1 MNEPSPLDLPFD
13 PSVGPGNFP
22 WDLWEQK
29 ARDAGVADALAGI
42 GRSVM
47 REAVQHSWTAEL
59 MSECGWDDEGNQMI
73 ELALKD
79 ATSAENRWR
88 YLLDSD
94 GDRVPAEG

>member
-1 MNEPSPLDLPFD
+1 MNESSPLDLPFD

-29 ARDAGVADALAGI
+29 AKDAGISDALAAI

-47 REAVQHSWTAEL
+47 REAVQHSWPADL
-59 MSECGWDDEGNQMI
+59 MSECGWVDGGNQMI
-73 ELALKD
+73 AFAHDD
-79 ATSAENRWR
+79 ANAAETRWR

-94 GDRVPAEG
+94 GDRVPGEG